1 MSGSKMLLAEMN
13 KIDVRVLFTH
23 ISVHTWRTMDETLLG
38 KVSSAKLDFKFKFI
52 YRLNV
57 YSSIMYLFT
66 GLVFQFDEIYLL

>member
-38 KVSSAKLDFKFKFI
+38 KVSSAKLDFKF
-52 YRLNV
+52 
-57 YSSIMYLFT
+57 
-66 GLVFQFDEIYLL
+66 